1 MTTQKPFTLVPAKPT
16 EITLDTLPA
25 LFAHHRATF
34 GGWSMVENEPA
45 KPEGI
50 SDDKWT
56 ALGDTGRV
64 AIVREREARQTAE
77 RALAA
82 SRARPAPPAK
92 KTAAGDANAD
102 AQQQQQEAPAAADA
116 DAIAAALATAMK
128 PFADFMSKQQEREDQ
143 REAQEAAGKVVD
155 AVLKAAKGQFKPDE
169 KGSALEFH
177 NPSNA
182 LTMIDLTKVVD
193 DQGTPDEAKISAELV
208 GLLKR
213 ETHLGKVVDTR
224 RTAAVG
230 TGAGASGAETP
241 LGDRVKD
248 TLARMQEANGIRQAA
263 QN

>member
-1 MTTQKPFTLVPAKPT
+1 MNLLIPAKPKQ
-16 EITLDTLPA
+16 ITLDTLPA
-25 LFAHHRATF
+25 LFAHHRARF
-34 GGWSMVENEPA
+34 GGWSMTNTPPENEPE
-45 KPEGI
+45 KPERI
-50 SDDKWT
+50 SDDEWT

-82 SRARPAPPAK
+82 SRARPAPPK
-92 KTAAGDANAD
+92 KTAAPPKAD
-102 AQQQQQEAPAAADA
+102 DDAPAAVAVPDA
-116 DAIAAALATAMK
+116 DAITAAISTAMK

-143 REAQEAAGKVVD
+143 REAEDAAGKVVD

-193 DQGTPDEAKISAELV
+193 DNGRPDEAKIGAELV

-224 RTAAVG
+224 RTAAPG
-230 TGAGASGAETP
+230 TGAGAGGAEAP

-248 TLARMQEANGIRQAA
+248 TLARMQEANGIRQASTT
-263 QN
+263 